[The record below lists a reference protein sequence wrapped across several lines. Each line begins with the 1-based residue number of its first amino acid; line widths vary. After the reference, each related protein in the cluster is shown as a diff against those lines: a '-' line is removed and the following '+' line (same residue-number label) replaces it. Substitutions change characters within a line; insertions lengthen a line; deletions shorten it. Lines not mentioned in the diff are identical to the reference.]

1 MATEF
6 EGDMAAACGQLD
18 EARRAL
24 IDAVSS
30 MSDGDLE
37 KGRRG
42 GWTVRRVLEHVIWS
56 ESLYGRLLR
65 HLRGERVEG
74 EIPPCTPESVADA
87 RARLEASR
95 AALLGA
101 LEGVDE
107 ESFYKLQTIGHE
119 EYSVLSLLENTAM
132 HDNEHAAQVRE
143 LA

>member
-30 MSDGDLE
+30 LSDADLE

-65 HLRGERVEG
+65 HLRGEQVEG
-74 EIPPCTPESVADA
+74 EIPPCTPESVEDA

-95 AALLGA
+95 AALLAA